1 MSRLSQTQAFDYID
15 SDYEYSSQCGKLSPE
30 EQEIQDQAYRDQI
43 IEPIKQEP
51 F

>member
-1 MSRLSQTQAFDYID
+1 MSRLSQTQAFDDID
-15 SDYEYSSQCGKLSPE
+15 SDPEYSSKFEKLSPE
-30 EQEIQDQAYRDQI
+30 EEEIQDQAYRDQI

>member
-1 MSRLSQTQAFDYID
+1 MSKLSQTQKFEDVE
-15 SDYEYSSQCGKLSPE
+15 SDLEYSSKCEKLCPD
-30 EQEIQDQAYRDQI
+30 EQELQDQAYRDQI

>member
-1 MSRLSQTQAFDYID
+1 MSRLSETQAFNDVE
-15 SDYEYSSQCGKLSPE
+15 SDLEYSSKCEKLCPD
-30 EQEIQDQAYRDQI
+30 EQEEQDQAYRDQI

>member
-1 MSRLSQTQAFDYID
+1 MSRLSETQAFNDVD
-15 SDYEYSSQCGKLSPE
+15 SDPEYSSQCEKLSPE
-30 EQEIQDQAYRDQI
+30 QQELQDQAYRDQI